1 VSLNPEEQDLIILVA
16 DKDAKYALQ
25 GVLSRPERLGIR
37 SVRYRI
43 EQHPMRDGGCRSQGV
58 AYLRAFRR
66 QFKHS
71 LLIFDHEGCGVEE
84 ELVEAIETRMETE
97 MDKAG
102 WVGKSAVIVIEP
114 ELDAWVWSDSPH
126 VSDILGWKT
135 QSQDLRAWLESKGW
149 IVQGAIK
156 PHRPKEA
163 LDAVLRKARRPHSA
177 ILYRELAENVSLQRC
192 TDRAFAKLRS
202 ILLRWF
208 KESA

>member
-1 VSLNPEEQDLIILVA
+1 MSMNPGEQDLIILVA
-16 DKDAKYALQ
+16 DIDAEYALQ
-25 GVLSRPERLGIR
+25 GLLSRPERLG
-37 SVRYRI
+37 VRPVRCQI
-43 EQHPMRDGGCRSQGV
+43 DRHPMRDGGCRSQGV

-71 LLIFDHEGCGVEE
+71 LLIFDHEGCGVEGE
-84 ELVEAIETRMETE
+84 SAGAIETRMEAE

-102 WVGKSAVIVIEP
+102 WAGQSAVIVIEP

-135 QSQDLRAWLESKGW
+135 QSQNLHAWLESEGW

-163 LDAVLRKARRPHSA
+163 LEVALRKAKKPRTA
-177 ILYRELAENVSLQRC
+177 ILYRDLAENVSLRGC

-202 ILLRWF
+202 SLLRWF

>member
-1 VSLNPEEQDLIILVA
+1 MSAGLDEQDLIILVA
-16 DKDAKYALQ
+16 DKDAKHALQ

-37 SVRYRI
+37 SVGYRI
-43 EQHPMRDGGCRSQGV
+43 EQHPMHDGGCRSEGV
-58 AYLRAFRR
+58 SFLRVFHR

-71 LLIFDHEGCGVEE
+71 LLIFDHEGCGVEGE
-84 ELVEAIETRMETE
+84 SAGAIETRMEAE

-102 WVGKSAVIVIEP
+102 WAGQSAVIVIEP

-135 QSQDLRAWLESKGW
+135 PSQVLHAWLESKGW

-163 LDAVLRKARRPHSA
+163 LDAVLRKARRPRTA
-177 ILYRELAENVSLQRC
+177 ALYRDLAENISLQRC

>member
-1 VSLNPEEQDLIILVA
+1 MNPGEQDLIILAA
-16 DKDAKYALQ
+16 DKDAKFALE
-25 GVLSRPERLGIR
+25 GVLSRPERLGVR

-58 AYLRAFRR
+58 AFLRTFHG

-71 LLIFDHEGCGVEE
+71 LLIFDHEGCGVEGE
-84 ELVEAIETRMETE
+84 SAGAIETRMETE

-102 WVGKSAVIVIEP
+102 WEGQSAVIVIEP

-135 QSQDLRAWLESKGW
+135 QSQDLRAWLESEGW

-163 LDAVLRKARRPHSA
+163 LEVALRKAKKPRTA
-177 ILYRELAENVSLQRC
+177 ILYRDLAENVSLRGC

-202 ILLRWF
+202 SLLRWF

>member
-1 VSLNPEEQDLIILVA
+1 VSMNPGQQDLIILVA
-16 DKDAKYALQ
+16 DKDAKFALE

-37 SVRYRI
+37 AVQYQI
-43 EQHPMRDGGCRSQGV
+43 DQHPMRDGGCRSQGV
-58 AYLRAFRR
+58 NYLRAFRK

-71 LLIFDHEGCGVEE
+71 LLVFDHEGCGVEGE
-84 ELVEAIETRMETE
+84 SAGVIETRMEAE

-102 WVGKSAVIVIEP
+102 WAGQSAVIVIEP

-135 QSQDLRAWLESKGW
+135 QSQNLHAWLESEGW
-149 IVQGAIK
+149 IVQGGIK

>member
-1 VSLNPEEQDLIILVA
+1 MSLEEQDLIILAA
-16 DKDAKYALQ
+16 DTDAEFALE

-37 SVRYRI
+37 SLRYKI
-43 EQHPMRDGGCRSQGV
+43 DQHPMRDGGCRSQGV
-58 AYLRAFRR
+58 SYLRAFRK

-71 LLIFDHEGCGVEE
+71 LLIFDHEGCGAEGE
-84 ELVEAIETRMETE
+84 SAGAIETRMEAE

-102 WVGKSAVIVIEP
+102 WAGQSAVIVIEP

-135 QSQDLRAWLESKGW
+135 QSQDLHAWLESEGW
-149 IVQGAIK
+149 IEQKGIK

-163 LDAVLRKARRPHSA
+163 LDAVLRKVRKPHTA
-177 ILYRELAENVSLQRC
+177 ALYRDLAENVSLQGC

-208 KESA
+208 KEGA